1 MLPNFPPAFLAK
13 MHAMRCF
20 EDGRARRIYPQQ
32 FKRLVRLVSYILGFL
47 VALYYFLLYVD
58 TLQPLD
64 PTLLERYE
72 PPSSVIAGQ
81 RKLALVLPVDG
92 PSPQLCKVIASAVAL
107 GYPHPIIVNWRKHDL
122 HVNADPS
129 IPSHLLKITGVL
141 DLLES
146 AVDGSSSQL
155 PRMGED
161 DLVVVMDAMDV
172 WLQLPPEILIQR
184 YFAINARANA
194 RLAEQYSDCDLAAPQ
209 QSIIVSAQKRC
220 TCRKVRCRMTSYGMW
235 TDLRI
240 SKAEY
245 RRARYLNSG
254 GFIGPAGDLRDYF
267 VRVRDR
273 MERNLKSQPTAELAG
288 DQGIFAEIWAEQ
300 EIWRKQVISEFEQ
313 PDLVEE
319 KFEYHVGLDYFQE
332 LFYPTCGSER
342 SGSFVEIDDEAALKQ
357 ASSSAGVAP
366 LRLHDLPDDISR
378 AHPPLSSLD
387 DETSWSAKSLFADF
401 WTTAIP
407 VAIHNNAYAHGL
419 KSRQQTWW
427 DKTWYFSHLRSLIE
441 LRAAS
446 NASMSVAEI
455 DAVEGSLQV
464 QPYRTPDGS
473 EAAFLFAKRMRKLE
487 AASWDEICQ
496 ADGMPPWWKKSCVTA
511 EDRCEMTHNLE
522 IM

>member
-1 MLPNFPPAFLAK
+1 

-20 EDGRARRIYPQQ
+20 EDGRTRKIYPQQ
-32 FKRLVRLVSYILGFL
+32 LKRLVRLVAYILGFL

-58 TLQPLD
+58 TLRPLD
-64 PTLLERYE
+64 TTLLEGYGRLNN
-72 PPSSVIAGQ
+72 VTAGQ

-122 HVNADPS
+122 YVNADPS

-146 AVDGSSSQL
+146 AVDGSPSEL
-155 PRMGED
+155 PRMAED

-172 WLQLPPEILIQR
+172 WLQLPPEVLIQR

-194 RLAEQYSDCDLAAPQ
+194 RLAEQYSDCEWAAPE

-220 TCRKVRCRMTSYGMW
+220 VRPHNTVSELHCEDVPQSPLPDDLYGMW

-254 GFIGPAGDLRDYF
+254 GFIGPAGDLREYF

-273 MERNLKSQPTAELAG
+273 MEQSLRLHPTAELAG

-300 EIWRKQVISEFEQ
+300 EIWRKEAINELGQ
-313 PDLVEE
+313 PDPAEA

-342 SGSFVEIDDEAALKQ
+342 SGSFVEIDDEAALRQ
-357 ASSSAGVAP
+357 ASTSAGVAP
-366 LRLHDLPDDISR
+366 LRLQKVPDDINH
-378 AHPPLSSLD
+378 APPPLSSLY
-387 DETSWSAKSLFADF
+387 DETSWSAKNLFADF

-427 DKTWYFSHLRSLIE
+427 DKTWYFPHLRRLIE

-446 NASMSVAEI
+446 NASVSVAEI
-455 DAVEGSLQV
+455 DAAEGSLQV
-464 QPYRTPDGS
+464 QPYKAPDGL

-487 AASWDEICQ
+487 AANWDEVCQ
-496 ADGMPPWWKKSCVTA
+496 ADGMQPWWEEVLRDGRGS
-511 EDRCEMTHNLE
+511 
-522 IM
+522 I

>member
-1 MLPNFPPAFLAK
+1 

-220 TCRKVRCRMTSYGMW
+220 VRPHNTVSDLHCQDLPQSPLPDDLYGMW

-496 ADGMPPWWKKSCVTA
+496 ADGMPPWWEEVLRDGRGS
-511 EDRCEMTHNLE
+511 M
-522 IM
+522 

>member
-1 MLPNFPPAFLAK
+1 MY
-13 MHAMRCF
+13 AMRCF
-20 EDGRARRIYPQQ
+20 DDGPARRFYPQQ
-32 FKRLVRLVSYILGFL
+32 VKRLVRLVAYFLGFL
-47 VALYYFLLYVD
+47 VTLYYFLLYVD
-58 TLQPLD
+58 TLRPLD
-64 PTLLERYE
+64 TTLLARTG
-72 PPSSVIAGQ
+72 PPSNVTAGQ

-107 GYPHPIIVNWRKHDL
+107 GYPHPVIVNWRKQDL

-155 PRMGED
+155 PHMDED

-172 WLQLPPEILIQR
+172 WLQLPPEVLIQR

-194 RLAEQYSDCDLAAPQ
+194 RLAMQYNDCEQTAPE

-220 TCRKVRCRMTSYGMW
+220 VRPHNTISDLHCQDVPQSPLPDNLYGMW

-254 GFIGPAGDLRDYF
+254 GFIGPAGDLREYF
-267 VRVRDR
+267 QRVRDR
-273 MERNLKSQPTAELAG
+273 MEQNLRSHHTGELAG

-300 EIWRKQVISEFEQ
+300 EIWRSQVISEFGQ
-313 PDLVEE
+313 PDLAEE
-319 KFEYHVGLDYFQE
+319 KFEYHVGLDYSQE

-342 SGSFVEIDDEAALKQ
+342 SGSFIEMDNEAALRQ
-357 ASSSAGVAP
+357 ASTSAGVSP
-366 LRLHDLPDDISR
+366 LRLQRLPDDITH
-378 AHPPLSSLD
+378 APPPLSTLD
-387 DETSWSAKSLFADF
+387 DETSWDAKNLFADF
-401 WTTAIP
+401 WTTSIP
-407 VAIHNNAYAHGL
+407 VAIHHNAYAHGL
-419 KSRQQTWW
+419 KSRQRTWW

-446 NASMSVAEI
+446 NASVSVAEI
-455 DAVEGSLQV
+455 DAAEGSLQV
-464 QPYRTPDGS
+464 RPYKAPDGL
-473 EAAFLFAKRMRKLE
+473 EAAFLFAEKLGKLQ
-487 AASWDEICQ
+487 AASWDEVCQ
-496 ADGMPPWWKKSCVTA
+496 ADGMPPWWEEVLRDGRGS
-511 EDRCEMTHNLE
+511 
-522 IM
+522 I